1 MLKYILK
8 RILQAIPLL
17 ILITVICFA
26 LINLAPYDAVD
37 AITTPDMSAAEIEM
51 RREAYG
57 LTDPLYVHDFRWRNT
72 SLHGNSRHS
81 L

>member
-26 LINLAPYDAVD
+26 LINLAPYNAVECHYHPGYERCGD
-37 AITTPDMSAAEIEM
+37 
-51 RREAYG
+51 
-57 LTDPLYVHDFRWRNT
+57 
-72 SLHGNSRHS
+72 
-81 L
+81 